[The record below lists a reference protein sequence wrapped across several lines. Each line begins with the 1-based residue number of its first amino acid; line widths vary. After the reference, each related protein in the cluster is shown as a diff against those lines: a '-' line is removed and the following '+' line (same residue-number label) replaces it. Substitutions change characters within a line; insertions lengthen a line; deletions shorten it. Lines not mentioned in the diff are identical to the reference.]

1 MTRKIIGYYSDAF
14 NQSNAGSLALEL
26 GDAHLACTVNAP
38 DSSTPVAFELFELES
53 TADWDTVF
61 SKVLSASRI
70 LTQKYPH
77 TACYFNLEE
86 ALVMPAEKFGPS
98 AAEDYLS
105 LVYGDMDDMEV
116 RHEPVSGEPLH
127 IIYRVP
133 KSLHEA
139 VRRHFVLYQPHHVF
153 TKALGQEFSRGEK
166 PSHLVSLQF
175 YPRHF
180 NASVFHDGVLQLARS
195 FRFQTPEDVLYYL
208 TSITQ
213 QFQVPATGSVVEITG
228 MFDADNISQKQL
240 HRLFSSVTFN
250 SVKGDDA
257 FIAAT
262 SLYPA
267 YFFRPFYNLPA

>member
-26 GDAHLACTVNAP
+26 GDAHLACMVSAP
-38 DSSTPVAFELFELES
+38 DSPAPVAFELFEIES
-53 TADWDTVF
+53 VGEWDTVF
-61 SKVLSASRI
+61 SEVLSASRI
-70 LTQKYPH
+70 LTQKYPD
-77 TACYFNLEE
+77 TSCYFNLEE
-86 ALVMPAEKFGPS
+86 ALVMPAEKFSPS
-98 AAEDYLS
+98 AVEDYLS
-105 LVYGDMDDMEV
+105 LVYGEMDEMEV
-116 RHEPVSGEPLH
+116 RHEPVAGQPLH

-133 KSLHEA
+133 KTLHEA
-139 VRRHFVLYQPHHVF
+139 VRRHFVLYQPHHIF
-153 TKALGQEFSRGEK
+153 SKALEQEFSRAER

-180 NASVFHDGVLQLARS
+180 NASVFHDGALQLIRS
-195 FRFQTPEDVLYYL
+195 FRFQSPEDVLYYL
-208 TSITQ
+208 TSISQ
-213 QFQVPATGSVVEITG
+213 QFQIPAAGSVVEIAG

-240 HRLFSSVTFN
+240 LRLFLSVIFN
-250 SVKGDDA
+250 SVTGDEA